1 MEGYF
6 NFRFSGHKLHGTT
19 GRSREGGRGA
29 AQVSGL
35 PEDSVDEAGVPA
47 LSSPGGVKTEPS
59 VTPSLHIPGRRT
71 QHVDRTSPSHWSS
84 LRAPRGKEGPPLA
97 KDP

>member
-1 MEGYF
+1 MRDHRKEQG
-6 NFRFSGHKLHGTT
+6 
-19 GRSREGGRGA
+19 GGRGA

-35 PEDSVDEAGVPA
+35 PEDTVDEAEVPG

-59 VTPSLHIPGRRT
+59 VTPSPQIPGRRT

-84 LRAPRGKEGPPLA
+84 LRAPGGKEGSPLA